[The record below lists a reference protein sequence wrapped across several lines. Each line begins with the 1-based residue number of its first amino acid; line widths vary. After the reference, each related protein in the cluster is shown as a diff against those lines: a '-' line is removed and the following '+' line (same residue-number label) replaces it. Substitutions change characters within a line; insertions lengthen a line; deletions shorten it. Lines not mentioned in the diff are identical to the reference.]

1 MKLHRNLVFAV
12 VDALGFIF
20 NEGEYADK
28 VVQKVLKYDKRWGA
42 RDRGFIAETTYDMV
56 RWKRLYS
63 EIGEIKA
70 PYTRPK
76 LFRMF
81 AVWAVLKGIKLP
93 DWKQIEPTPERRIKG
108 KFDELSKIRKYRES
122 VPDWL
127 DLLGEKALG
136 DALWTKELAALNEQ
150 ASVILRTN
158 TLKTT
163 KDKLRD
169 NLTELGIY
177 TDSIKGHPQAL
188 KLEQRANVF
197 TTEAFDSGWF
207 EVQDASSQLVAE
219 ALDVKPGQRV
229 VDCCAGAGGK
239 TLHLAALMEN
249 KGQLIAMDI
258 YANKL
263 KELQR
268 RAKRAGAF
276 NIEPRHISSTKVIKK
291 LHEKA
296 DRVLIDAPCSGL
308 GVLRRNPD
316 AKWKL
321 QESFLEKITQ
331 TQRDILQDYSKMV
344 KDGGKMVYATCSILP
359 QENSQQV
366 AHFLKSEA
374 GANFTLTRE
383 QKVYASKS
391 GFDGFYIALL
401 EKKVTTTQENTPKA
415 KAVQLE
421 AKTTET
427 GTEVATVAVKKKT
440 TKPKAAKAEATK
452 ATPEKAASK
461 TPKAKTAETETEVAA
476 VGVKKTT
483 TNPKAAKAEATKAAP
498 EKAASKTPKAKTTT
512 KAASKTAEDKTP
524 KAKTTTKAA
533 SKTPKAKT
541 TTKAASKTPKAKTT
555 AKASPKTAVKT
566 TTKAAPKTA
575 AKTTKSKVSEEV
587 VKKPVTK
594 VKKVTKE

>member
-427 GTEVATVAVKKKT
+427 GTEVA
-440 TKPKAAKAEATK
+440 
-452 ATPEKAASK
+452 
-461 TPKAKTAETETEVAA
+461 A

-483 TNPKAAKAEATKAAP
+483 TKPKAAKAEATKAAP

-541 TTKAASKTPKAKTT
+541 TAKT
-555 AKASPKTAVKT
+555 APKTAVKT

-587 VKKPVTK
+587 VKKPATK